1 MGNRPLGRYS
11 FGMSIMRV
19 KSRWTIPGAGTA
31 YSVMHF
37 TGPDGFEAT
46 DADAAAAVT
55 LVRQFFGTVAALLPN
70 PVKVQVEGDVEQID
84 TPTGNLIAGLN
95 GGNPGVVDGQ
105 AAAGASWA
113 APAGACITWT
123 TGQVRTVAS
132 KPRRVR
138 GRTFIVP
145 VSTAAYD
152 ANGNFTQQALDTL
165 AAAAINLRNAPGGP
179 EFVVYGRPGPNDLP
193 AGMVAFVSGHKIT
206 DQVAILR
213 SRRS

>member
-1 MGNRPLGRYS
+1 
-11 FGMSIMRV
+11 MSVFRV
-19 KSRWTIPGAGTA
+19 KTRWTIPGAGTA

-37 TGPDGFEAT
+37 TGDDGFEPTDT
-46 DADAAAAVT
+46 DAAGAVT
-55 LVRQFFGTVAALLPN
+55 RVGAFFQTIAPILPA
-70 PVKVQVEGDVEQID
+70 VVQVQVEGTIDILD
-84 TPTGNLIAGLN
+84 TPTGNLTGALN
-95 GGNPGVVDGQ
+95 GGNPGAIQGG
-105 AAAGASWA
+105 AASGASWA

-138 GRTFIVP
+138 GRTFLVP

-152 ANGNFTQQALDTL
+152 VNGNFTQQALDSL
-165 AAAAINLRNAPGGP
+165 NAAAVNLRNNASGP
-179 EFVVYGRPGPNDLP
+179 EFVVYGRPGLNDTP